1 MVTVKVNKIDSSMAS
16 TFLGISAEKCPQ
28 SLCRSSGELLAEIRE
43 MRQPRE
49 ADLFENTG
57 HLTDGN

>member
-1 MVTVKVNKIDSSMAS
+1 MAS